1 MGVCVSNVFDV
12 DVVAGLF
19 PAAVYRRGLTTGQI
33 AAEDRHDPRFSVGV
47 LPGPVDVG
55 VAERDVGQAELD
67 LVVVQVALARELGDP
82 VGGDGVERVILG
94 GGKSVLLAV
103 YGPARGGEDDL
114 PHAAFGA
121 VLEEA
126 ERSEDVDV
134 GVEIRLPYRASH
146 VHLGGLVAEGFG
158 PEVFKDLVTP
168 RADVGLVE
176 LRPSG
181 YVLALA
187 RREVVYDGD
196 FVSASEQVFCY
207 ARSDKPGPPGQEH
220 PHLRSP
226 RRVSWTTPRTW
237 PPPETRTNPGSS
249 RGPRGPPS
257 AVPSPALPGRGLCRG
272 SAVWDRP
279 RGGAPRFSSGGERP
293 RSGRRRTARS
303 WSGYPLRRW

>member
-82 VGGDGVERVILG
+82 VGGDGVVRVILG

-134 GVEIRLPYRASH
+134 GV
-146 VHLGGLVAEGFG
+146 
-158 PEVFKDLVTP
+158 
-168 RADVGLVE
+168 VE

-196 FVSASEQVFCY
+196 FVSAAEQVFCY

-226 RRVSWTTPRTW
+226 RRVSWATPRTW

-279 RGGAPRFSSGGERP
+279 RGGACG
-293 RSGRRRTARS
+293 
-303 WSGYPLRRW
+303 